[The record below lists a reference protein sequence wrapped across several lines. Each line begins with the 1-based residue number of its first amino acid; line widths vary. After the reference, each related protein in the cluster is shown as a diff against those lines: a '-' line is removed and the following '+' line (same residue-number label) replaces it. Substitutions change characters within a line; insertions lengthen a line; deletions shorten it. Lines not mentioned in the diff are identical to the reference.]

1 MSDNNVSDYEKEKA
15 VNDLQRETYITKTLE
30 ELTTDLMVCKL
41 LKQFHNEALEPLEE
55 WKIYLKRFK
64 EEIDGLYERISKR
77 KI

>member
-1 MSDNNVSDYEKEKA
+1 MINDNVSDYEKEKA
-15 VNDLQRETYITKTLE
+15 QNDLQRETYIMKTLE

-64 EEIDGLYERISKR
+64 EEIDGLYERISKGQ
-77 KI
+77 I

>member
-1 MSDNNVSDYEKEKA
+1 MLNNNVSDYEKEKA
-15 VNDLQRETYITKTLE
+15 QNDLQRETYIMKTLE

-64 EEIDGLYERISKR
+64 EEIDGLYERISKG
-77 KI
+77 

>member
-1 MSDNNVSDYEKEKA
+1 MNDDNVSDYEKEKA

-30 ELTTDLMVCKL
+30 ELATDLMVCKL
-41 LKQFHNEALEPLEE
+41 LKQFHNEALEPLAE

-64 EEIDGLYERISKR
+64 EEIDKLYERVSNK

>member
-1 MSDNNVSDYEKEKA
+1 MLNDTVSDYEKEKA
-15 VNDLQRETYITKTLE
+15 QNDLQRETYIMKTLE

-64 EEIDGLYERISKR
+64 EEIDGLYERISKG
-77 KI
+77 